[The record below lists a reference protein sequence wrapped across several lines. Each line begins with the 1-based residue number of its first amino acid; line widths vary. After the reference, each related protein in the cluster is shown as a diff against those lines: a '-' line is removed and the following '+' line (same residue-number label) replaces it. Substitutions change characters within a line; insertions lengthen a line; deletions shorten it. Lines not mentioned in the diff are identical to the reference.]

1 MSIKKDLDEE
11 LERRKSLKE
20 EEKTLP
26 KKELEKYLKESDI
39 ISILEEIVDWGRD
52 KGFDFKTSFKIDE
65 DYGAVLRFYVEMR
78 DGVFLYHPYLQ
89 LWCKVRK
96 DGRFN
101 KDYKFITKL
110 VSYWYLIKENN
121 PHIYLA
127 NMTEAEMLKKF
138 KDIFMNLIENSL
150 IETND

>member
-89 LWCKVRK
+89 LWCYVRE

-110 VSYWYLIKENN
+110 VSDWYLIKENN
-121 PHIYLA
+121 PHIYLE
-127 NMTEAEMLKKF
+127 NITEAEMLKKF

-150 IETND
+150 IQTND